1 MTKLKKALTILLVFI
16 MILTISPIQANAAK
30 KVKLNKSKL
39 SLYVGKSYTL
49 KLKNIKN
56 KIKIKW
62 KSSKKSVATVSSKGK
77 VKAKKKGS
85 CKITAKVGK
94 KKYVCKVTVKK
105 KISSSTSISTTEP
118 TDKPPAKPTPTPIA
132 EPTPTPTEVTSIVL
146 THSNLEITRGQ
157 QATIGAIVLPSN
169 IADYKIVWSS
179 SDSTIAEVD
188 QNGCITA
195 NKMGECD
202 IIASIKDK
210 KGICH
215 LTIKGTPSDLTTCVG
230 ETVSS
235 ISHGSITNN
244 DRVHAIVTLFKN
256 EINISDAENGKIN
269 MKITFKV
276 ENSSTSKK
284 ATIPIFCF
292 LSYDQGNTSSLVY
305 GKWTNYYIEPGE
317 EEYYTLNL
325 TNLEPRN
332 YHIVFSDTDDW
343 WF

>member
-1 MTKLKKALTILLVFI
+1 
-16 MILTISPIQANAAK
+16 
-30 KVKLNKSKL
+30 
-39 SLYVGKSYTL
+39 
-49 KLKNIKN
+49 
-56 KIKIKW
+56 
-62 KSSKKSVATVSSKGK
+62 
-77 VKAKKKGS
+77 
-85 CKITAKVGK
+85 
-94 KKYVCKVTVKK
+94 
-105 KISSSTSISTTEP
+105 
-118 TDKPPAKPTPTPIA
+118 
-132 EPTPTPTEVTSIVL
+132 
-146 THSNLEITRGQ
+146 
-157 QATIGAIVLPSN
+157 
-169 IADYKIVWSS
+169 
-179 SDSTIAEVD
+179 
-188 QNGCITA
+188 
-195 NKMGECD
+195 MGECD

-210 KGICH
+210 QGICH